1 MKRTL
6 KQSHKWDIF
15 SRPGTTGKIESPLW
29 NTVDSSSRSD
39 FPEECSK
46 RHRKNH
52 SDSNLLSNN
61 LDFDSSVSISSPSH
75 FDTDANYW
83 PKFEEVFELEQTLEQ
98 MPRHR
103 LKQFLF
109 LHSIVNSS
117 SDDSQFADSETD
129 SIDYSFEYPPEST
142 VDFYQFHMLE
152 VPIPLINVSSEFS
165 CTDAEDSINKIL
177 SRAKL
182 ELYSIPQSIKHLI
195 CTHDN
200 LMGLSE
206 TIILERIVRRRAL
219 ADIIPMS
226 SVGVRKFFPL
236 QVTYSL
242 TDIEF
247 KNIISIR
254 EFILTLSNKFHQK
267 IGSFFNTTFQFTYT
281 FNHGTFHIKYGV
293 FEEVLDFSIGKN
305 IMNLHAFSRYLS
317 EDCFNNKKASK
328 VRRRKRPEKPR
339 KVWKSFVIMDEVFD
353 VIDYMLRGKFS
364 WTQNNRR
371 LLEYIRKGGSLKVAS
386 RQYDQTVKKNQ
397 QRMLS
402 NVRRYIRNKE
412 LIPLHQAKEKGIK
425 NQAKLEFHCG
435 MYDQVVGFYENIGRD
450 LSQSRI
456 KMYVIELEDLEE
468 VIIKILEKYVYER
481 YEVTAN
487 EIPSLMNFE
496 W

>member
-61 LDFDSSVSISSPSH
+61 LGFDSSVAISSPSH

-305 IMNLHAFSRYLS
+305 IMKFARIFPLS
-317 EDCFNNKKASK
+317 
-328 VRRRKRPEKPR
+328 
-339 KVWKSFVIMDEVFD
+339 I
-353 VIDYMLRGKFS
+353 
-364 WTQNNRR
+364 
-371 LLEYIRKGGSLKVAS
+371 
-386 RQYDQTVKKNQ
+386 
-397 QRMLS
+397 
-402 NVRRYIRNKE
+402 
-412 LIPLHQAKEKGIK
+412 
-425 NQAKLEFHCG
+425 
-435 MYDQVVGFYENIGRD
+435 
-450 LSQSRI
+450 
-456 KMYVIELEDLEE
+456 
-468 VIIKILEKYVYER
+468 
-481 YEVTAN
+481 
-487 EIPSLMNFE
+487 
-496 W
+496 